1 VREFLYGG
9 ILMAGR
15 AFELLMDRGGEG
27 SRIHENGNRPPLVFG
42 LEVRVGMA
50 GHAVFGRLR
59 KQKGRAKYRQ
69 EDNGR
74 KNGRQG
80 FHLS

>member
-15 AFELLMDRGGEG
+15 ALEFPMDRGGQG
-27 SRIHENGNRPPLVFG
+27 ARIHEYGNRPPLAFG

-50 GHAVFGRLR
+50 SQTVFGRLR
-59 KQKGRAKYRQ
+59 EHEGRDNYRQ

-74 KNGRQG
+74 KTAG
-80 FHLS
+80 